1 MRKSLLLSIVVLGMM
16 GATAAYAKHYGSA
29 GCGLGSQI
37 FKDNAQ
43 VSQVLAATTN
53 GTSASQ
59 TFGISS
65 GTSNCTDNGAV
76 AANKEYPMFVE
87 ANQVAL
93 ANDIARGGGET
104 LSALSKV
111 MGCADQAKLTGALR
125 ANYNGIFTKENVQGY
140 KVGASILD
148 VVKKD
153 AALSKECK
161 YRG

>member
-1 MRKSLLLSIVVLGMM
+1 M
-16 GATAAYAKHYGSA
+16 GTAAAHAKNYGSA
-29 GCGLGSQI
+29 GCGFGSQ
-37 FKDNAQ
+37 FFRDNTQ

-65 GTSNCTDNGAV
+65 GTSNCTDDGTV
-76 AANKEYPMFVE
+76 AMNKEYPVFVE
-87 ANQVAL
+87 TNQMAL

-111 MGCADQAKLTGALR
+111 MGCSDPARLNGALK

-140 KVGASILD
+140 KVGTSILD

-153 AALSKECK
+153 TALSKECK

>member
-1 MRKSLLLSIVVLGMM
+1 MRKSLLLSMTVLGMV
-16 GATAAYAKHYGSA
+16 GATAAHAKHYGSA
-29 GCGLGSQI
+29 GCGLGSQV

-53 GTSASQ
+53 GTSANQ

-65 GTSNCTDNGAV
+65 GTSNCTDDGTV
-76 AANKEYPMFVE
+76 AANKEYPLFVE
-87 ANQVAL
+87 TNQVAL

-111 MGCADQAKLTGALR
+111 MGCSDQARFNGALK
-125 ANYNGIFTKENVQGY
+125 AKYNDIFTKENVQGY

-153 AALSKECK
+153 AALSKGCK

>member
-1 MRKSLLLSIVVLGMM
+1 MRKSLLLSTVVLGIM
-16 GATAAYAKHYGSA
+16 GTAAAHAKHYGSG
-29 GCGLGSQI
+29 GCGFGSQ
-37 FKDNAQ
+37 FFRENTQ

-65 GTSNCTDNGAV
+65 GTSNCTDEGTV

-87 ANQVAL
+87 TNQVAL

-111 MGCADQAKLTGALR
+111 MGCSNQVRINGALK
-125 ANYNGIFTKENVQGY
+125 ANYNAIFTKENVQGY
-140 KVGASILD
+140 KVGASILEI
-148 VVKKD
+148 VKKD
-153 AALSKECK
+153 ATLAKECK